1 MLSVLPHF
9 LSEYVETIT
18 SFGVSYVAV
27 KGVEVDY
34 RVKAFTLYVYRP
46 NL

>member
-1 MLSVLPHF
+1 MQQTKRGDTLSILLHS
-9 LSEYVETIT
+9 LSEHMEIVA

-34 RVKAFTLYVYRP
+34 
-46 NL
+46 